1 MSNYQIY
8 DGTYLFFVT
17 LALNKQVPLFSQ
29 AVYRNII
36 IQSLNYSISRKS
48 LRLFAYVIMPTHLH
62 LIVFDSQFE
71 NDRLRKTIGE
81 FRKYTGHEIM
91 KELQATNPKLLAEK
105 FTEQTRSDR
114 LHKIWEI
121 GIHPIGLESDKF
133 LTQKMTYIHE
143 NPVKAG
149 LVEDAVLWGYSSAK
163 IWEKGEKGIL
173 PISHY
178 LDAEPG

>member
-62 LIVFDSQFE
+62 LIVLTLNS
-71 NDRLRKTIGE
+71 RTI
-81 FRKYTGHEIM
+81 
-91 KELQATNPKLLAEK
+91 
-105 FTEQTRSDR
+105 D
-114 LHKIWEI
+114 
-121 GIHPIGLESDKF
+121 
-133 LTQKMTYIHE
+133 
-143 NPVKAG
+143 
-149 LVEDAVLWGYSSAK
+149 
-163 IWEKGEKGIL
+163 
-173 PISHY
+173 
-178 LDAEPG
+178 